1 MTTLIT
7 TIHGIGLGVMGSVLA
22 KHIPSIKTI
31 LARDLGDFYGTNN
44 KLDLSYPHIE
54 NVIKF
59 NNIEQVN
66 SERKKW
72 ESDKYVYI
80 ENSYQFA
87 SLANRMNLYGE
98 RIYIPM
104 WEQGSTIPETKDA
117 TQTISVTYKTQE
129 FLYSN
134 GYASKYLPW
143 PVEMPSSYN
152 KRTKL
157 KKLLHNAGSLGGN
170 LRKGTYEAIAIYQN
184 SNLAQKGITL
194 TVHSWKEAPSELS
207 TLIARKPEGIIW
219 SNRFYPNYLDIYN
232 EFDALLF
239 PSKLEGHAMVVMEAM
254 AQGLP
259 VLYTDAAP
267 MNEYCIDPILAL
279 PVKRHLK
286 HPDLNGP
293 YNLVDVDNAA
303 KKLVALSEI
312 DLGNLSEKSYELMN
326 SSFSWNALLPKW
338 KSILE

>member
-44 KLDLSYPHIE
+44 KLDLTNPHVE
-54 NVIKF
+54 NVITF
-59 NNIEQVN
+59 SNIDQVI
-66 SERKKW
+66 SQRKKW
-72 ESDKYVYI
+72 ESNKYVYI

-87 SLANRMNLYGE
+87 SLAHRMNLSGE

-104 WEQGSTIPETKDA
+104 WEQGSTIAETKDA

-129 FLYSN
+129 FLSSN
-134 GYASKYLPW
+134 GFNTAYIPW
-143 PVEMPSSYN
+143 PVEVPTSYV
-152 KRTKL
+152 KRSKFR
-157 KKLLHNAGSLGGN
+157 KLLHNAGSLGGN
-170 LRKGTYEAIAIYQN
+170 LRKGTYEAIAIYQT
-184 SNLAQKGITL
+184 SNLAQKGVSL
-194 TVHSWKEAPSELS
+194 TVHSWKEAPSEIA
-207 TLIARKPEGIIW
+207 TLIARKSEGITW

-267 MNEYCIDPILAL
+267 MNEYSIDPILAL
-279 PVKRHLK
+279 PVKKYLK
-286 HPDLNGP
+286 HSDLNGP
-293 YNLVDVDNAA
+293 YNLVDIDSAA
-303 KKLVALSEI
+303 KKLVALSEM
-312 DLGNLSEKSYELMN
+312 DLQSLSEQSYELMN
-326 SSFSWNALLPKW
+326 TKFSWSVLLPKW